1 LAVLET
7 SVSSFSQDVAHRP
20 VKTKE
25 AFMKDLNQKVAVVTG
40 AASGIGRAMAR
51 RFVAEGMSVAM
62 VDIEEAVLA
71 EAVAELKAQG
81 GNVSGIVC
89 DVSDNTQVEAMRDEV
104 LATFGGAHVLCNNA
118 GVASGRQISKEKS
131 ATWDWVVGVNLLGV
145 AYCTSAFISHFTAQ
159 DEGHII
165 NTASEA
171 GLVATPM
178 LGSYHATKYAV
189 VGLSEALSMELDGT
203 NVNVSCLCPELVDTK
218 IFESTRNAPS
228 ILGIPK
234 PAPVDLDAIANFM
247 GTVPMNPSDVAGRVV
262 YAIKA
267 EEFWIVTHQK
277 THGRFIGRNDD
288 LAKLRRPRPQG

>member
-1 LAVLET
+1 
-7 SVSSFSQDVAHRP
+7 
-20 VKTKE
+20 
-25 AFMKDLNQKVAVVTG
+25 
-40 AASGIGRAMAR
+40 
-51 RFVAEGMSVAM
+51 
-62 VDIEEAVLA
+62 
-71 EAVAELKAQG
+71 
-81 GNVSGIVC
+81 
-89 DVSDNTQVEAMRDEV
+89 
-104 LATFGGAHVLCNNA
+104 
-118 GVASGRQISKEKS
+118 
-131 ATWDWVVGVNLLGV
+131 
-145 AYCTSAFISHFTAQ
+145 
-159 DEGHII
+159 
-165 NTASEA
+165 
-171 GLVATPM
+171 TPM

-234 PAPVDLDAIANFM
+234 PAPVDLDVIANFM
-247 GTVPMNPSDVAGRVV
+247 GTVPMNPNDVAGRVV